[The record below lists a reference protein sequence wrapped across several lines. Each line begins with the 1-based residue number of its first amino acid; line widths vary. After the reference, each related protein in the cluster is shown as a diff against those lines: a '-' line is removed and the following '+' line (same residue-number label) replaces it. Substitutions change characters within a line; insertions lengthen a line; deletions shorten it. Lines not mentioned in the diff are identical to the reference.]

1 MRQVFIDTETGGLD
15 PKVHGLTE
23 VALVCF
29 DLDPVRPMN
38 CNIVDK
44 LSIKIKFNDLLSY
57 SPIALNMQHRQ
68 FGDNADAISEEHAI
82 SNILHFLE
90 SWLGPGEVRDAYRG
104 KLVAQYAEFDWGF
117 IRELFGRHGFDVSGK
132 GCPLFDSRCDW
143 VCTRHLFRFLR
154 TIGAHNCQGDSMKNI
169 LPYYGIVRGEEEE
182 EHSAFGDAM
191 VSIRAYQHMLND
203 LKNYYGG
210 VK

>member
-1 MRQVFIDTETGGLD
+1 MRQVFIDCETGGLD
-15 PKVHGLTE
+15 PKVNGITE

-29 DLDPVRPMN
+29 ELDPMKPMD
-38 CNIVDK
+38 CTVVDQ
-44 LSIKIKFNDLLSY
+44 LSMRVAFNENMSY
-57 SPIALNMQHRQ
+57 NPIALSMQGRDFYDNKGTHIESLVVSNM
-68 FGDNADAISEEHAI
+68 IC
-82 SNILHFLE
+82 FLQKN
-90 SWLGPGEVRDAYRG
+90 LGPFEIREAYRG
-104 KLVAQYAEFDWGF
+104 RLVAQYAEFDWGF
-117 IRELFGRHGFDVSGK
+117 IRALFERNNFDVSGK
-132 GCPLFDSRCDW
+132 SSPLFDSRCDW

-169 LPYYGIVRGEEEE
+169 LPYYGIVRDEDES

-191 VSIRAYQHMLND
+191 VGIRAYQHMLND